1 MSKALVILNNVSNP
15 AETVFIK
22 ELDVNVKS
30 DENLVLSGKFTFDQI
45 SSANSLLTAIQNDKI
60 LVEINNILQSKT
72 DSIAYVTAPSSG
84 GSGEVNTASNVGT
97 GAGQVFKQKTGVDLE
112 LKTIKAGTNVTVTN
126 NADDITISSTDTG
139 EVNTASNLGTG
150 SNVFKQKTGVDLEFR
165 SLSSSDLNIAESTD
179 EIEIQAQPQLITN
192 YASVTPVSG
201 MQVLLEDSGTLK
213 RGDVSSFLG
222 AGTIEQFY
230 LERVETI
237 DNATATDVEYFTFVQ
252 GGTEISNIVSATGG
266 DYWFELSYICF
277 NTSTSG
283 RVVVNPQI
291 NSTNVFSQEF
301 KKQPISSSEIFYGHI
316 SKQVTLSAGNNT
328 IEIQLSN
335 DGSGTARI
343 FEANVQITKV

>member
-30 DENLVLSGKFTFDQI
+30 NENLVLSGKFTFDQI

-72 DSIAYVTAPSSG
+72 DSIAYVTTPSSG
-84 GSGEVNTASNVGT
+84 GSGEANTASNVGS
-97 GAGQVFKQKTGVDLE
+97 GAGVFKQKTGVDLE
-112 LKTIKAGTNVTVTN
+112 M
-126 NADDITISSTDTG
+126 
-139 EVNTASNLGTG
+139 
-150 SNVFKQKTGVDLEFR
+150 R
-165 SLSSSDLNIAESTD
+165 SISSSDLNIAEGVD

-192 YASVTPVSG
+192 YANVTPVSG

-237 DNATATDVEYFTFVQ
+237 DNATAIDVEYFTFVQ
-252 GGTEISNIVSATGG
+252 GGTEISNIVTATGG

-301 KKQPISSSEIFYGHI
+301 KNQPISSSEIFYGHI